1 MSLRYPE
8 GTALFNTLAKTPT
21 GLAAA
26 WYDRSAGNMMSAQ
39 LTTEQFS
46 PAEIIAGWGHEALR
60 GDYGANVDLNVD
72 DNGALHF
79 CYQDGSTDSLRYLSP
94 DLDRDEWVDDGIRLT
109 VDGREHALH
118 VVGEDCTLSFDEQG
132 RVFIVYQDAT
142 GHDLLIARRDAS
154 GSWLRVTVRGPSLG
168 ESQSSSGFFAAGV
181 SLGEMVLISHYLYD
195 HQVDPPRQFLE
206 VLKVPTP

>member
-46 PAEIIAGWGHEALR
+46 PAEVIPGWEHKTLK

-109 VDGREHALH
+109 VDGREYALH
-118 VVGEDCTLSFDEQG
+118 VPEFVSKKIFISKEHIGCLFRSCGVVMYLLSAL
-132 RVFIVYQDAT
+132 IV
-142 GHDLLIARRDAS
+142 
-154 GSWLRVTVRGPSLG
+154 
-168 ESQSSSGFFAAGV
+168 
-181 SLGEMVLISHYLYD
+181 HYL
-195 HQVDPPRQFLE
+195 
-206 VLKVPTP
+206 